1 MVQLGI
7 LFVWSVFII
16 WVVYTTTSSDKFF
29 NQSVGQMPINI
40 HFREV
45 DLGFRCLQKVPTHK
59 YQIIFKPFIRK
70 INCLFIDG
78 SGEMVNEII
87 LAKQVTQVIFG
98 VPIIVVVSFITPQTA
113 LLSIIVLSLLVFNER
128 YHIEQ
133 KYVRKQKNMSEQLS
147 NVLFQFVLLI
157 SAGQTVMDAFE
168 KVAYTQEGELYK
180 EMAYCVQNIAYG
192 MPQIEALSKMA
203 SRCDDTDIKR
213 MVNLLMQTQQKGSSE
228 LSRLFFDMSQANWAK
243 KKTRLLQNAKN
254 AATQL
259 LLPSGIIFLGI
270 IIMMM
275 LPLLANGFL
284 M

>member
-1 MVQLGI
+1 MLQLGI
-7 LFVWSVFII
+7 LFVWSVLIM
-16 WVVYTTTSSDKFF
+16 WVVYTTTSSDDFL
-29 NQSVGQMPINI
+29 NQYRSQIPFKIKLI
-40 HFREV
+40 AV
-45 DLGFRCLQKVPTHK
+45 DLGFRCLQKIPMNK
-59 YQIIFKPFIRK
+59 YQILFKPFIRK
-70 INCLFIDG
+70 VNCLFTDG
-78 SGEMVNEII
+78 SGEHVNEFV

-98 VPIIVVVSFITPQTA
+98 LPIIVLISFVEMQVAT
-113 LLSIIVLSLLVFNER
+113 LSFIVLSLLVFNER

-133 KYVRKQKNMSEQLS
+133 KYTRKQKNMSEQLS

-168 KVAYTQEGELYK
+168 KVAYTQDGELYK
-180 EMAYCVQNIAYG
+180 EMAYCVQNMAYG

-213 MVNLLMQTQQKGSSE
+213 MVNLLMQTQQKGSGE
-228 LSRLFFDMSQANWAK
+228 LSRLFFDMSQVNWTK

-284 M
+284 T

>member
-1 MVQLGI
+1 MLQLGM
-7 LFVWSVFII
+7 LFVWAVLIM
-16 WVVYTTTSSDKFF
+16 WVVYTTTSSDDFL
-29 NQSVGQMPINI
+29 NQYRSQMPFKIKLI
-40 HFREV
+40 EV
-45 DLGFRCLQKVPTHK
+45 DLGFRCLQKIPMHK
-59 YQIIFKPFIRK
+59 YQIFFKPFIRK
-70 INCLFIDG
+70 VNCLFIDG
-78 SGEMVNEII
+78 SGEQVNEFV

-98 VPIIVVVSFITPQTA
+98 LPIIVLISFVEIQVA
-113 LLSIIVLSLLVFNER
+113 MLSFMILSLLVFNER

-133 KYVRKQKNMSEQLS
+133 KYTRKQKNMSEQLS

-168 KVAYTQEGELYK
+168 KVAYTQDGELYK
-180 EMAYCVQNIAYG
+180 EMAYCVQNMAYG

-213 MVNLLMQTQQKGSSE
+213 MVNLLMQTQQKGSGE
-228 LSRLFFDMSQANWAK
+228 LSRLFFDMSQVNWTK
-243 KKTRLLQNAKN
+243 KKTRLLQKAKN

-284 M
+284 T

>member
-1 MVQLGI
+1 MFQLGI
-7 LFVWSVFII
+7 LFVWFVLIM
-16 WVVYTTTSSDKFF
+16 WVVYTTNSPDDFI
-29 NQSVGQMPINI
+29 NQHGNQMPFKIKLI
-40 HFREV
+40 EV
-45 DLGFRCLQKVPTHK
+45 DLGFRCLQKISMHK
-59 YQIIFKPFIRK
+59 YQAFFKPFIRK
-70 INCLFIDG
+70 VNCLFIDG
-78 SGEMVNEII
+78 SGEQANEFV

-98 VPIIVVVSFITPQTA
+98 LPIIVLISFVEIQVSV
-113 LLSIIVLSLLVFNER
+113 LSFIVLSLLVFNER

-133 KYVRKQKNMSEQLS
+133 KYIRKQKNMSEQLS

-168 KVAYTQEGELYK
+168 KIAYTQDGELYK
-180 EMAYCVQNIAYG
+180 EMAYCVQNVAYG

-213 MVNLLMQTQQKGSSE
+213 MVNLLMQTQQKGSGE
-228 LSRLFFDMSQANWAK
+228 LSRLFFDMSQVNWTK

-259 LLPSGIIFLGI
+259 LLPSGVIFLGI

-284 M
+284 T

>member
-1 MVQLGI
+1 MLQLVVLLLWALVMV
-7 LFVWSVFII
+7 
-16 WVVYTTTSSDKFF
+16 WVVYTTTSYDID
-29 NQSVGQMPINI
+29 NYINQMPVKPK
-40 HFREV
+40 FRTV
-45 DLGFRCLQKVPTHK
+45 DLGFRWLQKIPIQK
-59 YQIIFKPFIRK
+59 YQTIFMPFIRK
-70 INCLFIDG
+70 VNCLFINVN
-78 SGEMVNEII
+78 GEIVNEFI
-87 LAKQVTQVIFG
+87 LAKQVTELMIG
-98 VPIIVVVSFITPQTA
+98 LPIIVLISFISGQAAILSFIA
-113 LLSIIVLSLLVFNER
+113 LGLLIFNER

-133 KYVRKQKNMSEQLS
+133 QYRRKQKNMSDQLS

-168 KVAYTQEGELYK
+168 KVAYTKQEELYE
-180 EMAYCVQNIAYG
+180 EMAYCVKNIAYG

-213 MVNLLMQTQQKGSSE
+213 MVNLLMQTQQKGSGE
-228 LSRLFFDMSQANWAK
+228 LSRLFFDMSQVNWMK
-243 KKTRLLQNAKN
+243 KKTRLLQHAKN

-284 M
+284 I

>member
-1 MVQLGI
+1 MFQLGI
-7 LFVWSVFII
+7 LLVWSILIV
-16 WVVYTTTSSDKFF
+16 WVVYTTTSNDEFV
-29 NQSVGQMPINI
+29 NQHVGQMPIKI
-40 HFREV
+40 KLIEV
-45 DLGFRCLQKVPTHK
+45 DLGFRSLQKVSMQKFHML
-59 YQIIFKPFIRK
+59 FRPFVRK
-70 INCLFIDG
+70 VNCLFIDG
-78 SGEMVNEII
+78 SGEVVNAFI
-87 LAKQVTQVIFG
+87 LAKQVTQIIIG
-98 VPIIVVVSFITPQTA
+98 IPIIVLISFITMQA
-113 LLSIIVLSLLVFNER
+113 AMLSIILLSLVVFNER

-133 KYVRKQKNMSEQLS
+133 KYARKQKNMGEQLS

-203 SRCDDTDIKR
+203 GRCDDADIKR

-228 LSRLFFDMSQANWAK
+228 LSQLFFDMSQVNWTK

-284 M
+284 T